1 MGLLK
6 RARQKRRDRKLA
18 EKIAKRQ
25 AKSRAKDEKKL
36 NAKKEKYLN
45 KTAKMVMKQD
55 AKDRKDQR
63 KHEKDLAQAAV
74 QQIRERSFSPAK
86 AAKWAGALRVAA
98 PVVIPLIYRAVNGVE
113 GRSVAN
119 KAKKLGLSAQDL
131 SRFRGDG
138 APLKARV
145 ENVRVQA
152 KDAPSGF
159 ARDVNK
165 RLDLLLNNIESA
177 EKMPKQQRNRAL
189 SKASAELDAMQSEI
203 HHKIAH

>member
-45 KTAKMVMKQD
+45 KTAKKVMKQD

-63 KHEKDLAQAAV
+63 KHEKDLAKSAV
-74 QQIRERSFSPAK
+74 QQIRARGFSPAK
-86 AAKWAGALRVAA
+86 AVKFASAIRIAA
-98 PVVIPLIYRAVNGVE
+98 PVVIPLIYRAVNGIE
-113 GRSVAN
+113 GRGVAT
-119 KAKKLGLSAQDL
+119 KAKKLGLSTQEL

-138 APLKARV
+138 GPLKARI
-145 ENVRVQA
+145 ENIRDQA
-152 KDAPSGF
+152 KNTPSGF
-159 ARDVNK
+159 AKDVNQ
-165 RLDLLLNNIESA
+165 RLTLLLNNIESA
-177 EKMPKQQRNRAL
+177 EKMPKQQRDRAL
-189 SKASAELDAMQSEI
+189 SKASGELDAMQSEI
-203 HHKIAH
+203 HRKITR

>member
-1 MGLLK
+1 MGLLN

-98 PVVIPLIYRAVNGVE
+98 PVVIPLIYSSEQSQETGAVCSGLVSIPRRRCSAESSCRECASSGE
-113 GRSVAN
+113 GRPVRFRQGCQQAARS
-119 KAKKLGLSAQDL
+119 SAQ
-131 SRFRGDG
+131 
-138 APLKARV
+138 
-145 ENVRVQA
+145 
-152 KDAPSGF
+152 
-159 ARDVNK
+159 
-165 RLDLLLNNIESA
+165 
-177 EKMPKQQRNRAL
+177 
-189 SKASAELDAMQSEI
+189 
-203 HHKIAH
+203 